1 MLVKDFYCVPGSNFD
16 LLELPDGTLY
26 KFNVVPARTLTE
38 ADLLPVDL
46 HLPKSVYLAS
56 CHAVSYAPGLRGL
69 QAKFFGL
76 TFCD

>member
-1 MLVKDFYCVPGSNFD
+1 MLVKDYYFLPCSNFD

-46 HLPKSVYLAS
+46 HVPKSVYLAS
-56 CHAVSYAPGLRGL
+56 CHAVPYAPGF
-69 QAKFFGL
+69 QSKIFGL
-76 TFCD
+76 TFCH